1 MALKSLTF
9 TTLPSSNRNPVDG
22 RRAKT
27 IARLEEQ
34 KQLLADPSHVRTV
47 KRWVKIN
54 GQKSLIEKQSRVYPW
69 WRSGPNG
76 SVVFF
81 IRLGGKPI
89 EFEKGKAGIA
99 VPAADKLPDVIDAV
113 MAAVRNG
120 ELDDALAQ
128 SSKSRPMPKRK
139 AA

>member
-9 TTLPSSNRNPVDG
+9 TTLPNSNRNPVDG

-27 IARLEEQ
+27 IDRLEEQ
-34 KQLLADPSHVRTV
+34 KRLLADPSHLRTI

-54 GQKSLIEKQSRVYPW
+54 GEKSLIEKQQRVFPW
-69 WRSGPNG
+69 WRTGPNG
-76 SVVFF
+76 LVFF
-81 IRLGGKPI
+81 VRLGGKPI

-99 VPAADKLPDVIDAV
+99 VASVEKLPQLIDTLIT
-113 MAAVRNG
+113 AVRNG

-128 SSKSRPMPKRK
+128 TAKGRLGPKRK

>member
-1 MALKSLTF
+1 MALKFLTF
-9 TTLPSSNRNPVDG
+9 TTLLNSSRNPAEA

-34 KQLLADPSHVRTV
+34 KRLLADPSHVRTT

-54 GQKSLIEKQSRVYPW
+54 GEKSLIEKQQRAYPW
-69 WRSGPNG
+69 WRTGPNG

-99 VPAADKLPDVIDAV
+99 VPTPGKLPEVIDAV
-113 MAAVRNG
+113 IAAVRAG

>member
-9 TTLPSSNRNPVDG
+9 TTLPNSNRNPVDA

-27 IARLEEQ
+27 IDRLEEQ
-34 KQLLADPSHVRTV
+34 KRLVADSSYVRTN
-47 KRWVKIN
+47 KRWVKID
-54 GQKSLIEKQSRVYPW
+54 GEKKLIEKQLRVFPW

-76 SVVFF
+76 LVFF
-81 IRLGGKPI
+81 VRLGGKPI

-99 VPAADKLPDVIDAV
+99 VASVEKLPQLIDTVISAV
-113 MAAVRNG
+113 KSG
-120 ELDDALAQ
+120 ELDDVLAQ
-128 SSKSRPMPKRK
+128 TAKGRTIPKKK